1 MNENNPNQNI
11 CNQIPNNGTQQNPY
25 SNKPK
30 DNIDKNLKIFL
41 ISIISVFTVLV
52 VSLVTIICTT
62 IIKNIDKIGN
72 YENNIKS
79 EIPYSKDSSET
90 PKSEFCD
97 PNGPTLT
104 IENIPENQ
112 AEQPAQQIFSNVS
125 PSIVFISASNNSG
138 TSGNQGSGVIISQ
151 DGYIITNAHVLTK
164 NVKVTTTDGT
174 IYTAKIVGLDN
185 RTDLAVIKVD
195 AEGLKP
201 AVFGNSDQLYVGA
214 SVLSIG
220 NPGGIDFSNSLT
232 KGIVSAINRTVSPSN
247 TTTKYIQTDAAINPG
262 SSGGA
267 LLNMHGQVIGINSSK
282 IVSTSYEGMCFA
294 IPSTSVKPIIDDLIK
309 QGYVSNRVKLGI
321 MGKEVTEA
329 QAKSNG
335 TPQGIV
341 ISSISEQ
348 SDFVNKDIKINDII
362 TKINGVEI
370 TSFGTLYLELQKYS
384 AGDIVTLTIFRTEN
398 VLFSNSKTFDVNI
411 TLIAD
416 E

>member
-72 YENNIKS
+72 YENSIKS
-79 EIPYSKDSSET
+79 EIPYFKDSSET

-384 AGDIVTLTIFRTEN
+384 AGDTVTLTIFRTEN

>member
-1 MNENNPNQNI
+1 M
-11 CNQIPNNGTQQNPY
+11 
-25 SNKPK
+25 
-30 DNIDKNLKIFL
+30 
-41 ISIISVFTVLV
+41 
-52 VSLVTIICTT
+52 
-62 IIKNIDKIGN
+62 
-72 YENNIKS
+72 
-79 EIPYSKDSSET
+79 
-90 PKSEFCD
+90 
-97 PNGPTLT
+97 
-104 IENIPENQ
+104 
-112 AEQPAQQIFSNVS
+112 
-125 PSIVFISASNNSG
+125 
-138 TSGNQGSGVIISQ
+138 
-151 DGYIITNAHVLTK
+151 
-164 NVKVTTTDGT
+164 
-174 IYTAKIVGLDN
+174 
-185 RTDLAVIKVD
+185 
-195 AEGLKP
+195 
-201 AVFGNSDQLYVGA
+201 
-214 SVLSIG
+214 SIG

-384 AGDIVTLTIFRTEN
+384 AGDTVTLTIFRTEN
-398 VLFSNSKTFDVNI
+398 VLFSNSKTFDINI

>member
-30 DNIDKNLKIFL
+30 DKIDKNLKIFL

-62 IIKNIDKIGN
+62 IVKNIDKIGN

-79 EIPYSKDSSET
+79 EIPYSEDSNET

-174 IYTAKIVGLDN
+174 TYTAKIVGLDN

-201 AVFGNSDQLYVGA
+201 AVFGNSDQLHVGA

-321 MGKEVTEA
+321 TGKEVTEA

-384 AGDIVTLTIFRTEN
+384 AGDTVTLTIFRTEN
-398 VLFSNSKTFDVNI
+398 ILFSNSKTFDVNI

>member
-30 DNIDKNLKIFL
+30 DKIDKNLKIFL

-384 AGDIVTLTIFRTEN
+384 AGDTVTLTIFRAKN
-398 VLFSNSKTFDVNI
+398 VIFSNSKTFDVNI